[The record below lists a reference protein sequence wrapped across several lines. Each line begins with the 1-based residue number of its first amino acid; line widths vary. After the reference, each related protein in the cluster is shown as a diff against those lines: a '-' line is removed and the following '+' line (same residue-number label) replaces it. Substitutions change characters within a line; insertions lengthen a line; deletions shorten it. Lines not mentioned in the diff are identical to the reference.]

1 MDFSWEAILPYLWI
15 GLAILLGVA
24 EAVTIQLVAVWFAV
38 GALAAV
44 IPAAMDAS
52 LTAQFGTFVVVSA
65 LALALSRP
73 FVKKLLHTRK
83 ERTNADSLIGS
94 IGTVIQEIDNFRSQG
109 RVKLSGLDWAARSE
123 DGEIIPVGEQVL
135 VRRIEGVKV
144 IVERIV

>member
-1 MDFSWEAILPYLWI
+1 MDFNFVPYLWI
-15 GLAILLGVA
+15 GLAVLLGIV
-24 EAVTIQLVAVWFAV
+24 EAATVQLVAVWFAI
-38 GALAAV
+38 GALSAV

-52 LTAQFGTFVVVSA
+52 MTAQFGTFVVVSA

-83 ERTNADSLIGS
+83 VHTNADSLIGS
-94 IGTVIQEIDNFRSQG
+94 VGTVIEEIDNFRSQG
-109 RVKLSGLDWAARSE
+109 RVNLSGLDWAARSE
-123 DGEIIPVGEQVL
+123 DGEQIPVGEQVL

>member
-1 MDFSWEAILPYLWI
+1 M
-15 GLAILLGVA
+15 
-24 EAVTIQLVAVWFAV
+24 
-38 GALAAV
+38 
-44 IPAAMDAS
+44 
-52 LTAQFGTFVVVSA
+52 
-65 LALALSRP
+65 ALALSRP
-73 FVKKLLHTRK
+73 FAKKVLHTRK

-94 IGTVIQEIDNFRSQG
+94 IGVVIEEIDNFQSKG